1 MSGFSLINATAD
13 VDRVV
18 VTSRPPHAELQAP
31 RRLLTALTATDPPF
45 TFVYDDDDDD
55 MHRFARDNVI
65 VEPTLTRAWHE
76 ATWRCCPPRH
86 GRPRGLV
93 VDVGANFG
101 WYALYSLALGCDVL
115 AFEPVGAYAEVLSA
129 AALLN
134 EGFASRLTLLRNVV
148 YSQRGTYQLRVPI
161 AFDRRKTSYR
171 KKLGMTGM
179 IGAKGLVKGYPAHW
193 RNFNASARSV
203 RIDELVD
210 RDVCMFKVDVEG

>member
-1 MSGFSLINATAD
+1 MLIL
-13 VDRVV
+13 
-18 VTSRPPHAELQAP
+18 P
-31 RRLLTALTATDPPF
+31 
-45 TFVYDDDDDD
+45 
-55 MHRFARDNVI
+55 
-65 VEPTLTRAWHE
+65 
-76 ATWRCCPPRH
+76 
-86 GRPRGLV
+86 
-93 VDVGANFG
+93 
-101 WYALYSLALGCDVL
+101 LALGCDVL

-210 RDVCMFKVDVEG
+210 RAVGRRAQQHARRARPGRPAPRLRRPNA